1 MWFHVLQLCL
11 SFSLTLHWWAVF
23 IFVQFCDLSLFTST
37 KWATTSYFLW
47 GQCLFH
53 WDKHQ
58 QTKPSGALFL
68 WNQCR
73 FCWEHTNKQNDYHI
87 KIKGHLDT
95 RWQDWFDGLTI
106 TLTNDG
112 DTILSGVI
120 VDQAALHGVFK
131 KVSNLGLTI
140 ISVNPQTKG
149 E

>member
-1 MWFHVLQLCL
+1 MGM
-11 SFSLTLHWWAVF
+11 T
-23 IFVQFCDLSLFTST
+23 
-37 KWATTSYFLW
+37 
-47 GQCLFH
+47 
-53 WDKHQ
+53 
-58 QTKPSGALFL
+58 
-68 WNQCR
+68 N
-73 FCWEHTNKQNDYHI
+73 EHTNKQSDYHI

-120 VDQAALHGVFK
+120 VDQAALHGVLK
-131 KVSNLGLTI
+131 KIGNLGLTI